1 MIKFFVLLFRSPV
14 AGQLMVNSLLEI
26 TLRELD
32 DFGLYSCAVRNVS
45 SDFSLDNSSKSLKM
59 LTYTVYGMLG
69 LKRSLKNKKGTQ
81 I

>member
-59 LTYTVYGMLG
+59 LTYIYGMLG

>member
-59 LTYTVYGMLG
+59 LIYIYGMLG